1 MFIRMWVFIV
11 FFICVKDLVNGKRE
25 EVKTAMEGDVLTLHT
40 GAQLK
45 IDSETMWF
53 FKSGNISTRIA
64 QMNNGKGPIR
74 YEEKLAHRLHLDQDS
89 GSLSIRN
96 ISTTDSGVYDVSLT
110 IGLLISEIKFKVN
123 VYTPVSVPAIENNSL
138 VINQTSGTLKQTR
151 EVEEVCLVFCS
162 VRNDRDVSISWY
174 KGDKMVNQISNP
186 DLSVNLSLPLEL
198 HYNDPEIY
206 SCTAA
211 NPVSNKSV
219 RLHRKETC
227 PRCEGCAERCGV
239 TEAVIRLILSGLLGI
254 ATVFFLV
261 EHVRLCS
268 AQRRVADS
276 V

>member
-123 VYTPVSVPAIENNSL
+123 VYS
-138 VINQTSGTLKQTR
+138 TLKQTR